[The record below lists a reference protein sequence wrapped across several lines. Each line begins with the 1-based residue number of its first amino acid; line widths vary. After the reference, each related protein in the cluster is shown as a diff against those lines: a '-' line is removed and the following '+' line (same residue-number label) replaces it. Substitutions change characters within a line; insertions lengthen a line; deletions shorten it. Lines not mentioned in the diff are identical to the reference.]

1 MSGPGANDPRD
12 RRDPKAPASRP
23 GGSGSM
29 ASAGPSGAG
38 KAGAPPSSPG
48 GGGGSGH
55 SSASGSGHSGGSGS
69 AIPLPR
75 PRGQKVP
82 PREPLGR
89 RLYEGLKEAAFTNL
103 GLKLLSLILA
113 LTVFLLVNSDRDR
126 EITLHVGV
134 SYTLPDDKVLVSE
147 RIPEMRVTVR
157 GPWRRL
163 RRFDERELDRVN
175 LDLTRVSGGDFPI
188 SNDMVRVPSG
198 LTVVSVSPR
207 SFRVAFEKRV
217 DKTVAVTVPTS
228 GRPLHG
234 YVVTSVLITPPAVP
248 ARGAQGV
255 IAALSAIRGRDVRV
269 DGRSDSFEVETELI
283 APEGVELEGGS
294 RATVRVEIK
303 EELVSQR
310 VGPLPIQLRG
320 EGLDAARVTVRP
332 AQVDVVLTGALL
344 AVEHAIAAG
353 LTPTV
358 KVAPGQLGDQPV
370 MLESSM
376 PGVGVTIAPAK
387 VRVTRR

>member
-1 MSGPGANDPRD
+1 M
-12 RRDPKAPASRP
+12 
-23 GGSGSM
+23 
-29 ASAGPSGAG
+29 
-38 KAGAPPSSPG
+38 
-48 GGGGSGH
+48 
-55 SSASGSGHSGGSGS
+55 
-69 AIPLPR
+69 PR
-75 PRGQKVP
+75 PRGQKVA

-89 RLYEGLKEAAFTNL
+89 RVYQGLKEAAFTNL

-175 LDLTRVSGGDFPI
+175 LDLSRVSGGDFPI
-188 SNDMVRVPSG
+188 TNDMVRVPSG
-198 LTVVSVSPR
+198 ISVVSISPR

-217 DKTVAVTVPTS
+217 DKTVAVSAPTS

-234 YVVTSVLITPPAVP
+234 YVVSSVMINPPAVA

-255 IAALSAIRGRDVRV
+255 IAALSSIRGRDVRV
-269 DGRSDSFEVETELI
+269 DGRSDSFEVETDLI
-283 APEGVELEGGS
+283 PPDGVDLDS
-294 RATVRVEIK
+294 VHRVTVRVEIK

-320 EGLDAARVTVRP
+320 DGVDSARVSVRP
-332 AQVDVVLTGALL
+332 SQVDVVLTGALL

-358 KVAPGQLGDQPV
+358 RVSPGQLGDQPV
-370 MLESSM
+370 TLESSV
-376 PGVGVTIAPAK
+376 PGVGVTIAPTK